1 MDPSSVITTDLP
13 VALRTKGQNK
23 LQNGVLHVPAVQ
35 DSDLPG
41 LMGLTALKSNKAI
54 LDFNTLTLYFCHN
67 ANYDLDKTLP
77 EGTNKYQLET
87 APSGHLVLPCCE
99 YKMGSC
105 SNDFSLTLMTET
117 AQPSNTGGQEKV
129 PEEQEGQATPPVRSP
144 SVRARE
150 TVVGESRSAV
160 DGPDKVAPPPDHPSG
175 LRRERGRHRSR
186 TAQQSRK

>member
-1 MDPSSVITTDLP
+1 MD
-13 VALRTKGQNK
+13 LRTKGQNK

-67 ANYDLDKTLP
+67 ADYDLDKTLP

-99 YKMGSC
+99 YKVGSC
-105 SNDFSLTLMTET
+105 NNDYSLTLMTET

-129 PEEQEGQATPPVRSP
+129 PEEQKGQTALPVKSP
-144 SVRARE
+144 SVRSRE
-150 TVVGESRSAV
+150 TVVGESRSAE
-160 DGPDKVAPPPDHPSG
+160 DEKEKVAPPPDHPSG
-175 LRRERGRHRSR
+175 IRRERGRHRSR